1 MQCGGA
7 QRPHRRHC
15 SLIEVKRDD
24 VEQRVRTGS
33 CGSTCTSLRK
43 LIEEGL
49 TSGPGRALTPQR
61 AAQLK
66 AQALGRMG

>member
-1 MQCGGA
+1 M
-7 QRPHRRHC
+7 
-15 SLIEVKRDD
+15 RDD

-33 CGSTCTSLRK
+33 CGSTCKSLRE

-66 AQALGRMG
+66 AQALGEVG